1 MSIKTL
7 YADLDVHGTISEN
20 GVALEDKYMS
30 KDEEEI
36 LTQEV
41 ICSHFGEITGNTND
55 EHGLAINDQQM
66 IISKIEGQT
75 LIANNLVSFE
85 NATTQTIN
93 GITFTVNK
101 EAGTVLANG
110 TATDTATFFFGCILN
125 AYKNHKYLIS
135 AGRLF
140 DGDANQSYFGSGGWQ
155 VFRDFGSGGIIS
167 SREENTPY
175 QDIAIVLKAGFVANN
190 LLFVPQIIDLTLMF
204 GYGNEPTLDEWKAM
218 NMPLIPYST
227 GYVLNSKANLL
238 STTKNVCPRGQWI
251 LGERYDSYTGEVR
264 TAGLSTI
271 RFDAKIYV
279 TNNIKYYLWTSK
291 AFSSWQMFCYD
302 SNDKYL
308 GTWDVGSTSWTTP
321 LLGTSYVRIAIWTDS
336 SIDDGRIPA
345 EYNVTPFERIA
356 ESLPYQSSELVI
368 DQELGKWEYIDNN
381 SNTKYSRVK
390 SIDLGTLNWAYFD
403 GYKGFYSNDIAN
415 VLPNEIRPVDG
426 ISVSHYL
433 YMEKYTQVPDDVFS
447 TSSNSDCDFQ
457 FAINMYGLFKIRNLA
472 YTDPTQLKAALSG
485 VMLYYKSNEET
496 ITTFETPIPDG
507 MAVWNG
513 GQQSQVGQLPYIL
526 NKQYSLSL
534 SAQVAANIQIDKEQQ
549 TQINNLY
556 DEVSSMESY
565 IDNKY
570 EKMTNYYIGHPEG
583 GDAWLNTSAD
593 TEVGA
598 VCIRIPY
605 IPYGGHIKFKTSI
618 ADARYQSSADYV
630 ISFTFSTHGHIGNA
644 GAYCM
649 TALENQIIDSTQL
662 YNLNVRFSS
671 LEEGYFYVY
680 LGEIDKQWNCPTVS
694 ISDVTFFTWAAAD
707 ANILRKNWAITL
719 ETTINHSIEHSTSKT
734 GLYTPKRTDYT
745 LDEIGMPN
753 SSITAPFTVQPFMG
767 STRAMR
773 LFGLPANQI
782 IVEQSI
788 DGGVTWNSANIDDWS
803 KKQMFTQSR
812 LSSFKIPLKNGN
824 KSCDCML
831 RVTITGMK
839 YNIPDETAETEKY
852 NYWNSNYVTET
863 ERYCSLDFG
872 YFWISS
878 NTDKIYIEHQI
889 ATGANSTNWIE
900 DGSLQLATGWTGGN
914 YVKFSGKVLGG
925 SSTQLYNYW
934 NHRFIFRTQAADGSF
949 DDSKL
954 NQDYLTTQQAI
965 YEISCYGQNYWT
977 AANKMMQSDRPYTV
991 DSNMT
996 CEFDGGV
1003 STPKGIWATGN
1014 ISSGSYIDTTSYISA
1029 KGGFI
1034 FSGQAD
1040 QDKKLLRA
1048 DGWWQ
1053 SVNDF
1058 ASATHTHE
1066 TIENDL
1072 TINGTA
1078 TATELIL
1085 TPNAFINTATI
1096 SVIADAPDM
1105 TTIDISTN
1113 TQISGQLTADSA
1125 NITNT
1130 LAASTILVGDVPVIT
1145 SDDLRFKL
1153 LVPNQNTQSYA
1164 ISTTLLLPLHE
1175 IIILISNN
1183 SSSATANITILQND
1197 STEIFSNTIAG
1208 GKVMRISGYRIG
1220 DSGLLFYGENEV
1232 SSLTSCAS
1240 GIYKVNSTVPV
1251 TLTIIGR

>member
-7 YADLDVHGTISEN
+7 YADLSVQGTISEN
-20 GVALEDKYMS
+20 GVALEDKYVS
-30 KDEEEI
+30 KDEEI

-41 ICSHFGEITGNTND
+41 ICSHSGEITGNTND
-55 EHGLAINDQQM
+55 EHGLAIKDQQM

-75 LIANNLVSFE
+75 LIANNFVSFE

-110 TATDTATFFFGCILN
+110 TATDTAAFFFGCILN

-140 DGDANQSYFGSGGWQ
+140 DGDSNNSYFGSGGWQ

-251 LGERYDSYTGEVR
+251 VGEWYDNYTGEVR
-264 TAGLSTI
+264 AAGSSMS

-291 AFSSWQMFCYD
+291 AFSSWQMYCYD
-302 SNDKYL
+302 LNDKYL
-308 GTWDVGSTSWTTP
+308 GIGGDVGSTSGATP
-321 LLGTSYVRIAIWTDS
+321 LLGTSYIRIAIWTDS

-345 EYNVTPFERIA
+345 EYNVTPFERIT
-356 ESLPYQSSELVI
+356 EPLPYQSGELVV
-368 DQELGKWEYIDNN
+368 DQELGEWEYIDNN
-381 SNTKYSRVK
+381 SNTKHSRVK
-390 SIDLGTLNWAYFD
+390 SIDLGDLYYSYGADRQYFLTTITNAAPNIYSEDSYIINWVKCSRYATA
-403 GYKGFYSNDIAN
+403 SNDQIYLNTLDMSIGVHKNSNTNNYYLN
-415 VLPNEIRPVDG
+415 VRD
-426 ISVSHYL
+426 S
-433 YMEKYTQVPDDVFS
+433 
-447 TSSNSDCDFQ
+447 
-457 FAINMYGLFKIRNLA
+457 R
-472 YTDPTQLKAALSG
+472 YTDPALLRNALTG
-485 VMLYYKSNEET
+485 VKLYYLSNQEEVT
-496 ITTFETPIPDG
+496 SIEEPIAGG
-507 MAVWNG
+507 MPVWSG

-534 SAQVAANIQIDKEQQ
+534 SAQVAANIQIDREQQ
-549 TQINNLY
+549 TQINMFNQKVQGFATQDAINTACDELY
-556 DEVSSMESY
+556 EQISQDIQTEINN
-565 IDNKY
+565 ID
-570 EKMTNYYIGHPEG
+570 IQAP
-583 GDAWLNTSAD
+583 
-593 TEVGA
+593 
-598 VCIRIPY
+598 
-605 IPYGGHIKFKTSI
+605 
-618 ADARYQSSADYV
+618 QSS
-630 ISFTFSTHGHIGNA
+630 
-644 GAYCM
+644 
-649 TALENQIIDSTQL
+649 
-662 YNLNVRFSS
+662 
-671 LEEGYFYVY
+671 
-680 LGEIDKQWNCPTVS
+680 
-694 ISDVTFFTWAAAD
+694 
-707 ANILRKNWAITL
+707 
-719 ETTINHSIEHSTSKT
+719 IN
-734 GLYTPKRTDYT
+734 
-745 LDEIGMPN
+745 
-753 SSITAPFTVQPFMG
+753 APFLIQPFIG
-767 STRAMR
+767 ATRAMR
-773 LFGLPANQI
+773 LFGLPSDQV
-782 IVEQSI
+782 IVEASTDNGQTWTSTNEADWTKDQLFLQTRASSI
-788 DGGVTWNSANIDDWS
+788 
-803 KKQMFTQSR
+803 
-812 LSSFKIPLKNGN
+812 KIPLKDNK
-824 KSCDCML
+824 KSCDCLL

-839 YNIPDETAETEKY
+839 YDVPEGLSDSEKY
-852 NYWNSNYVTET
+852 QYWNSNYALTN

-872 YFWISS
+872 YFWV
-878 NTDKIYIEHQI
+878 NALADRIYIEHQYS
-889 ATGANSTNWIE
+889 TGASPDNWIV
-900 DGSLQLATGWTGGN
+900 DGVLNRAQGWTGGN
-914 YVKFSGKVLGG
+914 YVKFGG
-925 SSTQLYNYW
+925 GVTFGGGTTQLYNGW
-934 NHRFIFRTQAADGSF
+934 NHRFIFRTQASDGSF

-954 NQDYLTTQQAI
+954 YQDNISTQQSI
-965 YEISCYGQNYWT
+965 MEISCYGQNCWGSS
-977 AANKMMQSDRPYTV
+977 NEMMKYDRPYHIQNDKTV
-991 DSNMT
+991 V
-996 CEFDGGV
+996 FDESV
-1003 STPKGIWATGN
+1003 
-1014 ISSGSYIDTTSYISA
+1014 TTSKSLYAHGSISNA
-1029 KGGFI
+1029 GSIYTAGAVTSVQGFV

-1040 QDKKLLRA
+1040 PDKKLLRA

-1113 TQISGQLTADSA
+1113 TQINGQLTADSA
-1125 NITNT
+1125 SITNT
-1130 LAASTILVGDVPVIT
+1130 LSAATILVGDVPVIT

-1164 ISTTLLLPLHE
+1164 ISTTLLVPLHE

-1183 SSSATANITILQND
+1183 ISSATANIKILQND
-1197 STEIFSNTIAG
+1197 STEIFSNNIAA

-1220 DSGLLFYGENEV
+1220 DSGLLFYGENQI
-1232 SSLTSCAS
+1232 SSLTNCAS